1 MSEII
6 IYSNEMK
13 INNIYTNSYKPFL
26 FLIIFL
32 YSTIEYRL
40 YLGKSFN
47 HYFILDYPEVSI
59 DLYKNIFDL
68 LNKKNTLD
76 ILRKETKIENIFV
89 LITIFPF
96 LRKKII
102 LTKKNSIY
110 KLYNHLLNF
119 NNKRIIEIKKEQILN
134 FSLKFKDLLYY
145 KWELLPNKNI
155 TNYIRHILYHYYSE
169 ECLDIYDKSLNLNFK
184 YFINDNKKQ
193 QSNEFISDL
202 MSKIS
207 YNIIYIR
214 KYWNI

>member
-40 YLGKSFN
+40 YLRKSFN

-59 DLYKNIFDL
+59 DIYKNIFDL

-169 ECLDIYDKSLNLNFK
+169 ECLHIYDKSLNLNFK

>member
-1 MSEII
+1 
-6 IYSNEMK
+6 MK

-32 YSTIEYRL
+32 FSTIEYRL
-40 YLGKSFN
+40 YPGKNFN

-96 LRKKII
+96 LKKKII

-119 NNKRIIEIKKEQILN
+119 NNKRIIEIKKEQLLN
-134 FSLKFKDLLYY
+134 FSLKFKELLYY

-155 TNYIRHILYHYYSE
+155 TNYIRHIIYHYYSE
-169 ECLDIYDKSLNLNFK
+169 ECLHIYDKSLNLNFK